1 MEGYDL
7 KLIKKLSNKI
17 NVPIIASGGAGSYED
32 MFDAINAGASAIAA
46 GSIFHFT
53 ELTPS
58 GAKKFLHNKGVNV
71 RDGFKYQY

>member
-1 MEGYDL
+1 
-7 KLIKKLSNKI
+7 
-17 NVPIIASGGAGSYED
+17 
-32 MFDAINAGASAIAA
+32 MFDAINAGASALAA

-58 GAKKFLHNKGVNV
+58 GAKKFLHNKGINV

>member
-7 KLIKKLSNKI
+7 KLIKKLSEKI
-17 NVPIIASGGAGSYED
+17 NVPIIASGGLEVMKICLMQLMRELLHS
-32 MFDAINAGASAIAA
+32 A

-58 GAKKFLHNKGVNV
+58 GAKKFLHNKGINV